1 MMAADSHK
9 GRTVLITGAS
19 AGLGEALADAY
30 AAAGARLVLA
40 ARRTDLLDA
49 VAERL
54 RAGGADAIAVPMDVT
69 DEASVRAAY
78 DAAAERFGMI
88 DTVVANAGINAQG
101 TAIGLAEETFEA
113 IVDVNLT
120 GAFRTLR
127 EGGRRLLD
135 AGPDVAARGR
145 MLVIGSLGSLHAL
158 QGLVAYSASKA
169 GAAMLARGLARE
181 WARHGISVNAI
192 CPGYMLT
199 DITRD
204 WFETDAGKRAIER
217 FPRRRLMPV
226 AAVIPLALYL
236 TSDVGGFV
244 TGDVIKIDDAQMVG

>member
-1 MMAADSHK
+1 MIAPDSHK

-19 AGLGEALADAY
+19 AGLGEALAEAY

-40 ARRTDLLDA
+40 ARRTDLLEA

-54 RAGGADAIAVPMDVT
+54 RSAGTEAIAVPMDVT

-78 DAAAERFGMI
+78 DTATEHFGLI
-88 DTVVANAGINAQG
+88 DTVIANAGINAQG
-101 TAIGLAEETFEA
+101 TAVGIAEETFEA

-127 EGGRRLLD
+127 EGGRRLLE
-135 AGPDVAARGR
+135 AGPDAAARGR
-145 MLVIGSLGSLHAL
+145 MLVIGSLGSLNAL
-158 QGLVAYSASKA
+158 QGLVAYSSSKA

-204 WFETDAGKRAIER
+204 WFDTDAGQRMVDR

-226 AAVIPLALYL
+226 EAVMPLALYL
-236 TSDVGGFV
+236 TSDVGGYV